1 MKRTLKREL
10 KGTEIAEGEVES
22 GGSIKVFCFL
32 ADLWSSRKSKVFDAS
47 ETGYFY

>member
-22 GGSIKVFCFL
+22 GGCIEVFCFL
-32 ADLWSSRKSKVFDAS
+32 AMSRKSKIFNAS
-47 ETGYFY
+47 ESGYFY

>member
-22 GGSIKVFCFL
+22 GGCIEVFCLL
-32 ADLWSSRKSKVFDAS
+32 ADFLSSRESKVFDAS